1 MLIFMICLMLHVT
14 KHLQTLKKLKSI
26 EEEVTIDDSEQSL
39 LTISP
44 IFSLEG
50 TNASTKGPTHV

>member
-1 MLIFMICLMLHVT
+1 MICLMLHVT